1 MLKNTVKHTTFHNSH
16 KNLSCFANQPKI
28 KNNSNF
34 TSKKTLNAIDF
45 IKQKN
50 KFLIKDNFDE
60 KGTRNFLSSKN
71 IALMEIQLNEEIPN
85 SNNYNDTAKINN
97 NSKILLDNVKKIE
110 KIDENHKKLKNKI
123 IKKRTLSPR
132 KRRGKNDKKVK
143 NKNTKNNIN
152 IIQNNF
158 ENENEKDSD
167 IGDIE
172 IFDNKNSDCDFIYKF
187 IIDNAYEPENQ
198 LIEKLNKEIKKNKT
212 AKLKKEKYNS
222 YTSKS
227 SSPIKNNKNDNKGN
241 NKRVNPFY
249 FSETAKN
256 LMILDGLQLSI
267 IDDIDKNIQDKN
279 KKNDIETSFT
289 SIKKDNNKNSKF
301 KKLETI
307 ENDELLNNINSE
319 KEFINLLS
327 NLM

>member
-1 MLKNTVKHTTFHNSH
+1 MLKNTEKHTTFHNSH

-71 IALMEIQLNEEIPN
+71 IALMEIKLNEEIPN

-123 IKKRTLSPR
+123 IKNRTLSPR
-132 KRRGKNDKKVK
+132 KKRGKNDKKLK
-143 NKNTKNNIN
+143 NKNTKNNII

-172 IFDNKNSDCDFIYKF
+172 IFDNKNSDCDFVYKF
-187 IIDNAYEPENQ
+187 IIDNVNEPENQ
-198 LIEKLNKEIKKNKT
+198 LIEKLNKEIKRNQT
-212 AKLKKEKYNS
+212 AKLKKEKHNLHK
-222 YTSKS
+222 SKS
-227 SSPIKNNKNDNKGN
+227 SNDIKNSKNDNKGN

-279 KKNDIETSFT
+279 KKNDIGTSFT
-289 SIKKDNNKNSKF
+289 SIKKGNNKNSKF
-301 KKLETI
+301 KKSETI